1 MWRNCNPC
9 VHWWENKMYKSAVA
23 VENSM
28 TVPQTYEKKKKKELL
43 CDPAIPLLLINPGE
57 LEAESGGG
65 ICIPMS
71 KAALFI
77 TQVSTDR
84 EWVTIVY
91 TYNGV
96 VSSLKKEGNSDTGY
110 NKAKP

>member
-1 MWRNCNPC
+1 
-9 VHWWENKMYKSAVA
+9 MYTHEQSSIIH
-23 VENSM
+23 NR
-28 TVPQTYEKKKKKELL
+28 Q
-43 CDPAIPLLLINPGE
+43 
-57 LEAESGGG
+57 
-65 ICIPMS
+65 
-71 KAALFI
+71 KADV